1 MIMMKSAR
9 SLARSLG
16 GMLPRNTYLNVG
28 LTDVLVP
35 GTSQIYLKT
44 YKQSVYPVVPLQGTI
59 RYSSNSLK

>member
-1 MIMMKSAR
+1 MMKS
-9 SLARSLG
+9 ARSLG

-44 YKQSVYPVVPLQGTI
+44 YNLFIQWFRFKVQYDILQI
-59 RYSSNSLK
+59 RLNDIIR